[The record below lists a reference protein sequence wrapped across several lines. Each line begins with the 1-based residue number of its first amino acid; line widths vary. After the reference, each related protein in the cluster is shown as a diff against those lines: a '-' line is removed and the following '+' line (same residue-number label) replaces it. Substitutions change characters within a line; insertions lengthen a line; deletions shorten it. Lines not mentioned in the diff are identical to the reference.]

1 MPIASDLTIDNTASA
16 DTLMQTIFGSG
27 VTITAGTATVS
38 GVDVQSGTYSGGDA
52 TLGALSP
59 ADTGVILSTGNAT
72 AFTNAGDGTSTDTNT
87 TAGTS
92 TNHASLGDAD
102 LDAVTGQATQ
112 DAVVLEASFTTTGD
126 FITMQFTFS
135 SEEYLEYVNGGVNDA
150 FGVWV
155 NDAYVP
161 FTPAVNNLVS
171 IDTINNVSSSNLYL
185 DNPDTTDVYNTEM
198 DGSTVVLSI
207 KAAVNS
213 VGTNTIKIAL
223 ADGGDGA
230 FDSNV
235 LIAANSVQAVAL
247 AFDDAITMEQ
257 NTAISLDILAN
268 DTDITGAGLT
278 VTEINGVSIVLGQT
292 VVLPTGES
300 VTANSNGTLTIVSD
314 GDIGTETFTYKVVD
328 GAGNSDIGFVTIE
341 TVAAIPND
349 FIVEGTA
356 GADVIDT
363 AYIGDPEGD
372 RIDNLDHS
380 DGSNADSVQAGA
392 GDDTITSGLG
402 DNTIDAG
409 MGEGSF

>member
-52 TLGALSP
+52 TFGALSP

-278 VTEINGVSIVLGQT
+278 VTEINGVSIVLGPT

-328 GAGNSDIGFVTIE
+328 GAGNSDIDFVTIE

-409 MGEGSF
+409 